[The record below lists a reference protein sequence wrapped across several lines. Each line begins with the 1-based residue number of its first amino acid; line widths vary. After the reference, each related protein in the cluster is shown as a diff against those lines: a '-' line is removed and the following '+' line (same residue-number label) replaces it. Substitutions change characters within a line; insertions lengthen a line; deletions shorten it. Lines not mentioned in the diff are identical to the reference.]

1 MGDLCPFKRFA
12 PFSSFADFFRGLV
25 DIERDMPLIFYWIQ
39 GIARG
44 FPGRRV
50 IRVIR
55 VPAMWARPFSGG
67 RIVVHAN
74 HIKIKW

>member
-1 MGDLCPFKRFA
+1 MSFQKICAFN
-12 PFSSFADFFRGLV
+12 SFADFFRGLV
-25 DIERDMPLIFYWIQ
+25 DIERDMPLRIQ

-50 IRVIR
+50 IRVTR